1 MRNVMAESD
10 ADEKYTTEEQPWWAN
25 DYLIFLLT
33 IANIAIIVY
42 DLEYFSERTI
52 FDMGL

>member
-1 MRNVMAESD
+1 MAEID
-10 ADEKYTTEEQPWWAN
+10 DGEKYITEEQPWWAN

-42 DLEYFSERTI
+42 ENISVKEQYSILLKI
-52 FDMGL
+52 KI